1 MLFVLYRKKFFTVF
15 NNSCTR
21 SVARDWNN
29 AEHFLVVSQSWNRF
43 YLKLF
48 KAPDIYEVHK
58 EGGLVIVPVCS
69 TIGFK

>member
-1 MLFVLYRKKFFTVF
+1 MLFVLYSKKFFTVF

-29 AEHFLVVSQSWNRF
+29 AERFLVVSQSWNRF

-48 KAPDIYEVHK
+48 KAPYIYEVHK